1 MGIRNS
7 RSPVG
12 QPKQKRAWRTRERL
26 MHAAAQLFSEQGYDA
41 TTTNQ
46 ISRKARVSVGIFYK
60 YFRDKRDIFL
70 EIYREYSTRVVET
83 LVAELDPERWR
94 EADIQSAVQSL
105 VRTAYE
111 SHKVDP
117 GIRHAFTQIAMKD
130 PAFREMRDEIRQR
143 YRAPLERLLR
153 EHSSEIS
160 VCNIPVAAFI
170 IDEAVEACVHQ
181 AIFFHTEFNEA
192 DLVEE
197 LARMVCHYLVHPRN

>member
-1 MGIRNS
+1 MSIRSS
-7 RSPVG
+7 RPQVEK
-12 QPKQKRAWRTRERL
+12 PKQKRGWRTREHLVR
-26 MHAAAQLFSEQGYDA
+26 AATQLFSEQGYDT

-83 LVAELDPERWR
+83 LVAELAPERWR
-94 EADIQSAVQSL
+94 TADIQTAIQSL

-117 GIRHAFTQIAMKD
+117 GIRRAFAQVAMKD
-130 PAFREMRDEIRQR
+130 PAFREIRDEIRR
-143 YRAPLERLLR
+143 RVRAPLERLLE
-153 EHSSEIS
+153 EHRSEITVS
-160 VCNIPVAAFI
+160 NIPIAAFV

-181 AIFFHTEFNEA
+181 VIFSQAAFNGDE
-192 DLVEE
+192 LVQE
-197 LARMVCHYLVHPRN
+197 LARMVSHYLIHPRN